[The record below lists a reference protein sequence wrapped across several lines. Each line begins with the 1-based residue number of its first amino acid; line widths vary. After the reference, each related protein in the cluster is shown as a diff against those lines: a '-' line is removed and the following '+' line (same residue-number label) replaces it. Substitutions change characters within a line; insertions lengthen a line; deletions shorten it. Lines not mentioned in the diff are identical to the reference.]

1 MSTRWGIMAPGKIAH
16 KFVSGLQDIPEAELY
31 AIGSRSAERAGTFAQ
46 QYGAAKSY
54 GSYKELAEDP
64 DVDIIYIA
72 SPHPAHYEN
81 ALMCLEHGKA
91 VLCEKPFT
99 MNLRQLEHLVDVA
112 RTNKVFLMEA
122 LWTRFLPTIEKILE
136 IRDSGKLGTIRFIN
150 ADFGFKGVYDPSNR
164 LFNPELGGGALLDI
178 GIYVVFLAN
187 LLLGNPPEI
196 TATSQ
201 IAETGVDASTSMI
214 FSYADGQIA
223 NLSCTYMANTP
234 IQADIIFEKG
244 IIHIDPKWFTP
255 TSLHISAEEGSKEH
269 FQYEEKSNG
278 YQYQAMECMR
288 CLDAGMTESTLMS
301 LDFSLNLIKTLD
313 RIREICG
320 IRYPDDYQ

>member
-16 KFVSGLQDIPEAELY
+16 KFVGGLQRIPGAEIY
-31 AIGSRSAERAGTFAQ
+31 AIGSRSAERAGSFAR

-54 GSYKELAEDP
+54 GSYIELAGDE

-72 SPHPAHYEN
+72 SPHPVHYEN

-99 MNLRQLEHLVDVA
+99 MNLRQLRHLVDTA
-112 RTNKVFLMEA
+112 RTNRVFLMEA
-122 LWTRFLPTIEKILE
+122 LWTRFLPTMEKILE
-136 IRDSGKLGTIRFIN
+136 VRDSGTLGSIRFIN
-150 ADFGFKGVYDPSNR
+150 ADFGFKGDYDPANR
-164 LFNPELGGGALLDI
+164 LFNPALGGGALLDI
-178 GIYVVFLAN
+178 GIYPVFLAM
-187 LLLGNPPEI
+187 LLLGKPPEI

-201 IAETGVDASTSMI
+201 MAETGVDASTSMI
-214 FSYADGQIA
+214 FSYADGQMA

-244 IIHIDPKWFTP
+244 IVHIDPKWFCP
-255 TSLHISAEEGSKEH
+255 TSIIISGEDGKEDR
-269 FQYEEKSNG
+269 FQYEERGNG
-278 YQYQAMECMR
+278 YQYQAIECMR
-288 CLDAGMTESTLMS
+288 CLDAGMTESPLMS
-301 LDFSLNLIKTLD
+301 LEFSLELMGTLD

-320 IRYPDDYQ
+320 IRYPDDSF